1 MSYTITLRPVAPAIP
16 DPLDRATFRQRAFPW
31 NQWQK
36 ADSIAAN
43 TQITQIA
50 GMADDAAYAATLATT
65 AKGQAETAASA
76 ASAQAAAA
84 AGYAANAQAN
94 ADAVAGATVN
104 LAIPSME
111 DVADPQGDMQGSTAY
126 TLPASADG
134 SMRVLERLGLFVYR
148 AAATDPAD
156 GETCIAP
163 STGVG
168 RWLLLVPS
176 FEFVMG
182 RLAGVELA
190 WLDGRL
196 RTAEALLAW
205 LDGRLRT
212 AEALLASANMR
223 ALHVSASLDFPSI
236 GANTGTATL
245 TVSVPG
251 ASAGDRVALAPPAV
265 LPAGLI
271 PMAAVTA
278 ADTVGLTL
286 FNHTAAAIDPAA
298 MTWGVTVLKA
308 NWS

>member
-1 MSYTITLRPVAPAIP
+1 MAIPIPPVAPN
-16 DPLDRATFRQRAFPW
+16 PLGANFAVEALAFTQWMQAAAPEFNTAVNDAEQAVLDAT
-31 NQWQK
+31 
-36 ADSIAAN
+36 D
-43 TQITQIA
+43 
-50 GMADDAAYAATLATT
+50 AATLATT
-65 AKGQAETAASA
+65 AKGQAETAASTASAAAVTAAGHA
-76 ASAQAAAA
+76 AS
-84 AGYAANAQAN
+84 AQAN

-111 DVADPQGDMQGSTAY
+111 DVTDPQGDLQGSTAY
-126 TLPASADG
+126 TLPAAADG
-134 SMRVLERLGLFVYR
+134 SMRVLERMGLFVYR

-182 RLAGVELA
+182 RLTGVELA

-196 RTAEALLAW
+196 RTAEAQ
-205 LDGRLRT
+205 
-212 AEALLASANMR
+212 LASANMR
-223 ALHVSASLDFPSI
+223 ALHASAVLDFPSI
-236 GANTGTATL
+236 AATTGTATL

-251 ASAGDRVALAPPAV
+251 ASAGDRVALAPPAG
-265 LPAGLI
+265 LPVGLI

-278 ADTVGLTL
+278 DNTVSLTL
-286 FNHTAAAIDPAA
+286 FNHTASGIDPAP
-298 MTWGVTVLKA
+298 MTWGVTVLKP

>member
-196 RTAEALLAW
+196 RTAEALLA
-205 LDGRLRT
+205 
-212 AEALLASANMR
+212 SANMR

-236 GANTGTATL
+236 EANTGTATL

-251 ASAGDRVALAPPAV
+251 AATGDRVALAPPAV

>member
-36 ADSIAAN
+36 ADSVAAN

-94 ADAVAGATVN
+94 ADAVAGAAVN

-196 RTAEALLAW
+196 RTAEALLA
-205 LDGRLRT
+205 
-212 AEALLASANMR
+212 SANMR

-236 GANTGTATL
+236 EANTGTATL

-251 ASAGDRVALAPPAV
+251 AATGDRVALAPPAV

>member
-1 MSYTITLRPVAPAIP
+1 MAIPIPPVAPN
-16 DPLDRATFRQRAFPW
+16 PLGTNFAAEALAFT
-31 NQWQK
+31 QWMHT
-36 ADSIAAN
+36 AAPEFN
-43 TQITQIA
+43 TAVNDAEQA
-50 GMADDAAYAATLATT
+50 VLDAADAATLATT
-65 AKGQAETAASA
+65 AKGQAETAASE
-76 ASAQAAAA
+76 ASADAAAA

-94 ADAVAGATVN
+94 ADAVADATVN

-196 RTAEALLAW
+196 RTAEALLA
-205 LDGRLRT
+205 
-212 AEALLASANMR
+212 SANMR

-236 GANTGTATL
+236 EANTGTATL

-251 ASAGDRVALAPPAV
+251 AATGDRVALAPPAV

>member
-94 ADAVAGATVN
+94 ADAVADATVN

-196 RTAEALLAW
+196 RTAEALLV
-205 LDGRLRT
+205 
-212 AEALLASANMR
+212 SVNMR
-223 ALHVSASLDFPSI
+223 ALHASASLDFPSI
-236 GANTGTATL
+236 EANTGTATL

-251 ASAGDRVALAPPAV
+251 AATGDRVALAPPAA

>member
-1 MSYTITLRPVAPAIP
+1 MSYTITLRPVAPDIP
-16 DPLDRATFRQRAFPW
+16 DPLDRATFRPRAFPW

-36 ADSIAAN
+36 ADSVAAN

-76 ASAQAAAA
+76 ASAQAATA
-84 AGYAANAQAN
+84 AGHAASAQAN
-94 ADAVAGATVN
+94 ADAVAGATVS

-111 DVADPQGDMQGSTAY
+111 DVADPQGDLQGSTAY

-168 RWLLLVPS
+168 RWLLQLPS

-196 RTAEALLAW
+196 RTAEAQ
-205 LDGRLRT
+205 
-212 AEALLASANMR
+212 LASANMR
-223 ALHVSASLDFPSI
+223 ALHASASLDFPSI
-236 GANTGTATL
+236 AATTGTATL

-278 ADTVGLTL
+278 ADTVSLTL
-286 FNHTAAAIDPAA
+286 LNHTAAAIDPAA

>member
-1 MSYTITLRPVAPAIP
+1 MAIPIPPVAPN
-16 DPLDRATFRQRAFPW
+16 PLGANFAVEALAFTQWMHTAAPEFNTAVNDAEQAVLDAT
-31 NQWQK
+31 
-36 ADSIAAN
+36 D
-43 TQITQIA
+43 
-50 GMADDAAYAATLATT
+50 AATLATT
-65 AKGQAETAASA
+65 AKGQAEMAASTASA
-76 ASAQAAAA
+76 AAVTA
-84 AGYAANAQAN
+84 AGHAASAQAN

-111 DVADPQGDMQGSTAY
+111 DVADPQGDLQGSTAY

-168 RWLLLVPS
+168 RWLLQLPS

-196 RTAEALLAW
+196 RTAEAQ
-205 LDGRLRT
+205 
-212 AEALLASANMR
+212 LASANMR
-223 ALHVSASLDFPSI
+223 ALHASASLDFPSI
-236 GANTGTATL
+236 AATTGTATL

-278 ADTVGLTL
+278 ADTVSLTL
-286 FNHTAAAIDPAA
+286 LNHTAAAIDPAA

>member
-50 GMADDAAYAATLATT
+50 GMAEDAAYAATLATT

-94 ADAVAGATVN
+94 ADAVAGVTVN

-111 DVADPQGDMQGSTAY
+111 DVADPQGDMQGSAAY

-196 RTAEALLAW
+196 RTAEAQ
-205 LDGRLRT
+205 R
-212 AEALLASANMR
+212 ASANTR
-223 ALHVSASLDFPSI
+223 ALHASASLDFPSI
-236 GANTGTATL
+236 AATTGTATL

-251 ASAGDRVALAPPAV
+251 AATGDRVALAPPAV

-278 ADTVGLTL
+278 ADTVSLTL

>member
-196 RTAEALLAW
+196 RTAEALLA
-205 LDGRLRT
+205 
-212 AEALLASANMR
+212 SANMR

>member
-36 ADSIAAN
+36 ADSVAAN

-94 ADAVAGATVN
+94 ADAVAGAAVN
-104 LAIPSME
+104 LAIPSLE

-196 RTAEALLAW
+196 RTAEALLA
-205 LDGRLRT
+205 
-212 AEALLASANMR
+212 SANMR

-236 GANTGTATL
+236 EANTGTATL

-251 ASAGDRVALAPPAV
+251 AATGDRVALAPPAV

>member
-148 AAATDPAD
+148 ATATDPAD

-196 RTAEALLAW
+196 RTAEA
-205 LDGRLRT
+205 R
-212 AEALLASANMR
+212 LASANMR

-236 GANTGTATL
+236 EANTGTATL

-251 ASAGDRVALAPPAV
+251 AATGDRVALAPPAV

>member
-1 MSYTITLRPVAPAIP
+1 MSYTITLRPVAPDIP

-43 TQITQIA
+43 TQIAQIA

-76 ASAQAAAA
+76 ASAGAAAA
-84 AGYAANAQAN
+84 AGHAASAQAN
-94 ADAVAGATVN
+94 AETIAGATVN

-111 DVADPQGDMQGSTAY
+111 DVADPQGDLQGSTAY

-168 RWLLLVPS
+168 RWLLQLPS

-196 RTAEALLAW
+196 RTAEAQ
-205 LDGRLRT
+205 
-212 AEALLASANMR
+212 LASANMR
-223 ALHVSASLDFPSI
+223 ALHASASLDFPSI
-236 GANTGTATL
+236 AATTGTATL

-278 ADTVGLTL
+278 ADTVSLTL

>member
-76 ASAQAAAA
+76 ASAKAAAA

-94 ADAVAGATVN
+94 ADAIAGVTVN

-196 RTAEALLAW
+196 RTAEA
-205 LDGRLRT
+205 R
-212 AEALLASANMR
+212 LASANMR

-236 GANTGTATL
+236 EANTGTATL

-251 ASAGDRVALAPPAV
+251 AATGDRVALAPPAV

>member
-196 RTAEALLAW
+196 RTAEALLA
-205 LDGRLRT
+205 
-212 AEALLASANMR
+212 SANMR

-236 GANTGTATL
+236 EANTGTATL

>member
-36 ADSIAAN
+36 ADSVAAN

-196 RTAEALLAW
+196 RTAEALLA
-205 LDGRLRT
+205 
-212 AEALLASANMR
+212 SANMR

-236 GANTGTATL
+236 EANTGTATL

-251 ASAGDRVALAPPAV
+251 AATGDRVALAPPAV

>member
-1 MSYTITLRPVAPAIP
+1 
-16 DPLDRATFRQRAFPW
+16 
-31 NQWQK
+31 
-36 ADSIAAN
+36 
-43 TQITQIA
+43 
-50 GMADDAAYAATLATT
+50 MADDAAYAATLATT

-94 ADAVAGATVN
+94 ADAVAGVTVN

-111 DVADPQGDMQGSTAY
+111 DVADPQGDMQGSAAY

-196 RTAEALLAW
+196 RTAEALLA
-205 LDGRLRT
+205 
-212 AEALLASANMR
+212 SANMR

-236 GANTGTATL
+236 AANTGTATL